1 MNNVSVVS
9 IPFNAGKLIQK
20 QRSDV
25 LYEKKLLLKILQN
38 QQKYTCVIVSL
49 FIKKRLCY
57 NFKFC

>member
-38 QQKYTCVIVSL
+38 QQKYTCVIV
-49 FIKKRLCY
+49 FVYKKETLLQL
-57 NFKFC
+57 

>member
-49 FIKKRLCY
+49 L
-57 NFKFC
+57 

>member
-25 LYEKKLLLKILQN
+25 LYEKTLLLKILQN

-49 FIKKRLCY
+49 L
-57 NFKFC
+57 